1 MSSYC
6 LKCRNNTKI
15 KNPKFAGTNN
25 GRTMRLPNCAVCDS
39 WKIKMYLRARELFSS
54 FGIKTL
60 LIKISSVGPLLL

>member
-25 GRTMRLPNCAVCDS
+25 GRTMRLPDCAVCDS
-39 WKIKMYLRARELFSS
+39 
-54 FGIKTL
+54 
-60 LIKISSVGPLLL
+60 